1 MSEEKEKRYELDIDG
16 EKFILEE
23 KVFNLLLNVSH
34 ERDWAFQ
41 NMNKIYEAK
50 QKFGNDA
57 DLGNYVRKIINQTDT
72 NDDYQQPKTLA

>member
-23 KVFNLLLNVSH
+23 KIFNLLLNVSH
-34 ERDWAFQ
+34 ERDWAFN

-57 DLGNYVRKIINQTDT
+57 DLGNFVRQLINQTDISG
-72 NDDYQQPKTLA
+72 DYQQPKTLS

>member
-1 MSEEKEKRYELDIDG
+1 MSEEKEKRYELDING

-34 ERDWAFQ
+34 ERDWGFE

-57 DLGNYVRKIINQTDT
+57 DLGNFVRKLLNETDNQS
-72 NDDYQQPKTLA
+72 DYQKPQTLA